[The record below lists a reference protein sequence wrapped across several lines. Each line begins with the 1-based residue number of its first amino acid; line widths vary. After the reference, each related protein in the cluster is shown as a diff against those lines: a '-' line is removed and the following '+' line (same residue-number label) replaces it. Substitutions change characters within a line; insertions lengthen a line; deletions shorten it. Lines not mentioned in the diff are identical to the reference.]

1 MKTRLTALLVATI
14 GFTALTQSAVAAP
27 KKADE
32 RPSALVAALQAVSPD
47 PLGGKL
53 GLAASGARTEVAP
66 ATTSSNKRTLTAQA
80 SRAVYDQRAYLIWKS
95 ANKS

>member
-1 MKTRLTALLVATI
+1 MKTRFTSLLVSLVA
-14 GFTALTQSAVAAP
+14 FTALSQSAVAAP

-32 RPSALVAALQAVSPD
+32 RPSALVTALQAVSPD

-66 ATTSSNKRTLTAQA
+66 ATTGSNKRTLTVQA

>member
-1 MKTRLTALLVATI
+1 MKTRFTTLLIATI
-14 GFTALTQSAVAAP
+14 GFAALSQSAVAAP

-53 GLAASGARTEVAP
+53 GLAASGSRTDVAP
-66 ATTSSNKRTLTAQA
+66 APTGTNKRTLTVQA

>member
-1 MKTRLTALLVATI
+1 MKTSFTTLLVATV
-14 GFTALTQSAVAAP
+14 GLTALSHTAVAAP

-32 RPSALVAALQAVSPD
+32 RSSSLVAALQAVSPD

-53 GLAASGARTEVAP
+53 GLAASGARTEVTP
-66 ATTSSNKRTLTAQA
+66 ATNGSNKRTLTVQA
-80 SRAVYDQRAYLIWKS
+80 SRAIYDQRAYLIWKS